1 MFRVTDFLTSYW
13 EMVKKGVIMSEYPEL
28 LDSLYP
34 PPSAAAEGAAA
45 DSPSGEEAPHPE
57 SSP

>member
-1 MFRVTDFLTSYW
+1 MFRVTDLLASYW

-34 PPSAAAEGAAA
+34 PSATEGTAAG
-45 DSPSGEEAPHPE
+45 SPSGEQAAQPE